1 MNTSG
6 AGRGRRGNPCKHNAG
21 PAPRLQLR
29 LLQRA
34 RWQHHPPVRL
44 IFPLGEC
51 RATRVWFLDIPGND
65 CGRRGHSYKN
75 NAGPAPRLRLSLL
88 HRARWQHSGSGT
100 RGVGYLKAGFSFSTV
115 HCCTGLCLICSTID
129 SACRFGCPHLDSASA
144 VCNRAPA
151 LCTIVKLNSDKSI
164 AYPAASCFS
173 FPCLRSALLDSSDQ

>member
-1 MNTSG
+1 MWFLNISG

-21 PAPRLQLR
+21 PAPRLRLR

-34 RWQHHPPVRL
+34 RWQHHPPPRL

-100 RGVGYLKAGFSFSTV
+100 RGVGYSLSTGSSSSSP
-115 HCCTGLCLICSTID
+115 CMLTRAAAAAAAWCSSTQQP
-129 SACRFGCPHLDSASA
+129 RQP
-144 VCNRAPA
+144 APG
-151 LCTIVKLNSDKSI
+151 
-164 AYPAASCFS
+164 
-173 FPCLRSALLDSSDQ
+173 SSRC